1 MDCILWDNYIYIY
14 VGLSALL
21 VSTYRAMREAS
32 HSGTSDRLAPR
43 FFFVYGWFNYF
54 ILFGADNAFV
64 IMEDKSQKDELQ
76 SRREFF
82 KKAAKRALPFI
93 GAIALSALPFSSF
106 AKETEEPET
115 YCDWGCT
122 NSCSGSCGRSCSY
135 GCDGSCAGSCDGSC
149 KGACSRSCSYSCSST
164 CRGTCSGSCSG
175 GCSYSS
181 RGYY

>member
-1 MDCILWDNYIYIY
+1 MQYPFLWMDCILWDDYIYTY

-43 FFFVYGWFNYF
+43 FFFVYGWLNYF

-82 KKAAKRALPFI
+82 K
-93 GAIALSALPFSSF
+93 
-106 AKETEEPET
+106 
-115 YCDWGCT
+115 
-122 NSCSGSCGRSCSY
+122 
-135 GCDGSCAGSCDGSC
+135 
-149 KGACSRSCSYSCSST
+149 
-164 CRGTCSGSCSG
+164 
-175 GCSYSS
+175 
-181 RGYY
+181 